1 MSALEEDLARIEE
14 GTFKL
19 QKDWDRFFSGQER
32 KAPFE
37 AKQRLDRLIR
47 RYIGV
52 EIRNNVERFRFQSL
66 TARYN
71 TLSDLWNRKLRAIEE
86 GRPLSSMQLKHVR
99 DAEEAIVARAAP
111 VAPQAQGSRGSE
123 TPGPA
128 RSEIRLSTL
137 RDDDGGVRDLYAQF
151 KAARE
156 SVGEPEVRFES
167 FKKLISQQRARLL
180 DEKDAVAV
188 DFRVAVQDGK
198 VALKAKP
205 VRID

>member
-1 MSALEEDLARIEE
+1 MSALEEDLTRIEE

-19 QKDWDRFFSGQER
+19 QKEWERFFSGQER

-37 AKQRLDRLIR
+37 SKQRLDRLIR

-52 EIRNNVERFRFQSL
+52 EIRNNIERFRFQSL

-71 TLSDLWNRKLRAIEE
+71 TLSDMWNRKLRAIEE
-86 GRPLSSMQLKHVR
+86 GRPMSSTQLKQAR
-99 DAEEAIVARAAP
+99 ELADATGTQPPTPLAPSAR
-111 VAPQAQGSRGSE
+111 STE
-123 TPGPA
+123 TQPPA
-128 RSEIRLSTL
+128 RNEIRLSTL
-137 RDDDGGVRDLYAQF
+137 RDDEQGVKDLYEQF
-151 KAARE
+151 RTARA
-156 SVGEPEVRFES
+156 SVGESEVKYES
-167 FKKLISQQRARLL
+167 FRKLITQQRTRLL

-188 DFRVAVQDGK
+188 DFRIAVQDGK

>member
-99 DAEEAIVARAAP
+99 EADEAIVARAAP
-111 VAPQAQGSRGSE
+111 VAPQAQGSRSIE